1 MHNIVVD
8 ANNMLYRAIGRTD
21 AFVKRT
27 GAHRKVDAGVDL
39 SSIQSF
45 FWDLYKCTEEFQT
58 IDTTIYL
65 VWDRKLDTESGNW
78 RNDVNPEYKGNR
90 DQECPLRKSVH
101 HVCPHIK
108 KVADS
113 MGIRTIYPLTSECD
127 DIINFLVK
135 ELKGT
140 SVIISSDQDFYQCVS
155 EDTCIYNPHKR
166 FTLTETNFTE
176 HVPVEL
182 KDYVKWKSIKG
193 DASDNIKGL
202 FRYGDVRAKSLI
214 DNWDEQSKKL
224 TDEDLENIKTTMD
237 IVDLDSRPLS
247 DKELYVIN
255 YQLGLDKKKYTDRL
269 MTEVLDKYKMS
280 SDVRMMWENYFNLME
295 MASFYTD

>member
-1 MHNIVVD
+1 MHNIIID

-27 GAHRKVDAGVDL
+27 GAHRKVVEGVDL

-45 FWDLYKCTEEFQT
+45 FWDLYKCTEDFQT
-58 IDTTIYL
+58 VESTIYL
-65 VWDRKLDTESGNW
+65 VWDKKLEVESGNW
-78 RNDVNPEYKGNR
+78 RNEVNPEYKGNR
-90 DQECPLRKSVH
+90 DQESPLRKSVH

-135 ELKGT
+135 NLEGN
-140 SVIISSDQDFYQCVS
+140 SVIVSSDQDFYQCVN

-176 HVPVEL
+176 HVPVDL

-193 DASDNIKGL
+193 DPSDNIKGL
-202 FRYGDVRAKSLI
+202 YRYGDKRAKNLI
-214 DNWDEQSKKL
+214 DNWEELSKKL
-224 TDEDLENIKTTMD
+224 TEEDHDNLKNTMD
-237 IVDLDSRPLS
+237 IIDLNSRPLS
-247 DKELYVIN
+247 VKELYVIN
-255 YQLGLDKKKYTDRL
+255 YQLNLNKDKYTDRL
-269 MTEVLDKYKMS
+269 MTNVLDKYQIG